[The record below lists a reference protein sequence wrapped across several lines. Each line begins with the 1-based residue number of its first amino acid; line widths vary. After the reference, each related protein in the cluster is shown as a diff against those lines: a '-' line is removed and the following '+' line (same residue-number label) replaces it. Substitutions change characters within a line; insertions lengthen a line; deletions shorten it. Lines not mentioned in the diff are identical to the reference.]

1 MAELKL
7 FIDEDL
13 SPRLVDEGWARGFD
27 STSCRDRGMLGQSD
41 EAILAVC
48 LNEDRTLVTNN
59 VGDFRALCRRED
71 VHPGLIAL
79 PLGSGSQQRQFC
91 AAALD
96 HVEKRAGQE
105 GSSLADFCV
114 NRLILVDDDGQAN
127 DFELPY

>member
-7 FIDEDL
+7 FIDEEL
-13 SPRLVDEGWARGFD
+13 SPRLVGPRGLD
-27 STSCRDRGMLGQSD
+27 STSCRDRGMLGQTD
-41 EAILAVC
+41 QAILAVC
-48 LNEDRTLVTNN
+48 LNEDRVLVTNN

-79 PLGSGSQQRQFC
+79 PLGSGSQQRQSC

-114 NRLILVDDDGQAN
+114 NRLIVVDDGQAN
-127 DFELPY
+127 DFELP